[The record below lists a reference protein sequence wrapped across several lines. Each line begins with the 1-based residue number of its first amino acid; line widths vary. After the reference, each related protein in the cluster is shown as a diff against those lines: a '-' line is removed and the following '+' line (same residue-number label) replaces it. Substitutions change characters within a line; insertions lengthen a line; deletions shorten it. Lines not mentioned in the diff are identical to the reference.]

1 MKRGRLT
8 TAAPLLL
15 AGMLAALTFWLDRFA
30 QGPASDRLGPSRHD
44 PDYIVEKLAGVRMGE
59 SGSVDYSLSAAKMV
73 HYPDDD
79 TTLLTSPKFVS
90 YASPKATVTI
100 TSSEGVVS
108 SKGEHVY
115 FQDNVRVT
123 RAPQEGSGELVM
135 RTSFLHVAPDYHIAT
150 TDRSVTLSDDTN
162 TSTVTAV
169 GLEMNNET
177 RVIKLLSNVR
187 GTYDPGSS
195 PRNKAGR

>member
-30 QGPASDRLGPSRHD
+30 QGPARDLTGPSRHD
-44 PDYIVEKLAGVRMGE
+44 PDFIVDQLTGVRMDA
-59 SGSVDYSLSAAKMV
+59 SGAASYSLWAVRMV
-73 HYPDDD
+73 HYSDDD
-79 TTLLTSPKFVS
+79 TTLLASPKLIS
-90 YASPKATVTI
+90 YGSPKATVTI

-108 SKGEHVY
+108 GKGDHVY
-115 FQDNVRVT
+115 FQDDVRIT
-123 RAPQEGSGELVM
+123 RTEYAGASDLVM
-135 RTSFLHVAPDYHIAT
+135 RTDFLHVVPDQQIAL
-150 TDRSVTLSDDTN
+150 TDRFVTLNDDAN
-162 TSTVTAV
+162 VVTAV
-169 GLEMNNET
+169 GLEMNNVT
-177 RVIKLLSNVR
+177 GVIKLLSNVR